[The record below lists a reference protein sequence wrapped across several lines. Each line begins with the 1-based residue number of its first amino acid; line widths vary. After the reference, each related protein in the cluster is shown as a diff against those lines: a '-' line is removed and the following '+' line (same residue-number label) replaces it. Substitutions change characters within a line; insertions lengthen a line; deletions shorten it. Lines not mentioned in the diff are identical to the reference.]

1 MSFRRM
7 VSPGRVSMAVAESNS
22 QAVRRAEPRSFY
34 SYAHL
39 PVLLIV
45 ATSVIFFFNFTAEDA
60 YITYRYAETF
70 VNTGALVYNLGEPI
84 NAMTSPL
91 HAALS
96 SALFYVTGHTVLGNK
111 IIALLLLLLSSGLV
125 WNRFRND
132 PPWQLLAL
140 VLILTPPAIMLWT
153 LGGLETPLLLFLATL
168 AVFLANRAPPFSLGS
183 LCGLF
188 LLAGLAFVTRYD
200 SILFFLPVMLSAA
213 WKAPSARHVLMAV
226 PVAALLPAAWLAV
239 SYFYYGDLLP
249 TSYYVKTPKG
259 NLGTLLYNGIYVIGY
274 LFYVGI
280 VPVLGLP
287 LVLIGF
293 KRRMVDLLSRH
304 FRSLWWLYVG
314 LLLELA
320 YSLTIATHHMM
331 FSFRSFVPY
340 LPATVVLVVDLVRR
354 AAETS
359 AVDLSSGRR
368 FRWFLGLLLCLT
380 IFQVF
385 QIAYTY
391 DHSVNGIS
399 PIGEYPSVGVRDY
412 RKFLEV
418 LEQQAFDVERHW
430 NQSQGDRQRLPR
442 ISTYAAGM
450 LPYTFRGSYI
460 YEKLV
465 SYRHC
470 HQRYQQGRYADYIHI
485 VAPRLGS
492 IAEQLPQPEDHY
504 ALISSYEMSFDGSN
518 QQFLVYYNPAP
529 EDHNLTAKIY
539 EPCRQGENDDE

>member
-1 MSFRRM
+1 
-7 VSPGRVSMAVAESNS
+7 MAVADSIS
-22 QAVRRAEPRSFY
+22 QTVRRAGPRSVY
-34 SYAHL
+34 YYAHL

-45 ATSVIFFFNFTAEDA
+45 AASVILFFNFTAEDA
-60 YITYRYAETF
+60 YITYRYAENL

-96 SALFYVTGHTVLGNK
+96 SALFFVTGHTVLGNK
-111 IIALLLLLLSSGLV
+111 IVALLLLLLASGLV
-125 WNRFRND
+125 WNRFRKD
-132 PPWQLLAL
+132 PRLQLLAL
-140 VLILTPPAIMLWT
+140 VLILTPPATVLWT
-153 LGGLETPLLLFLATL
+153 LGGLETPLLLSLATL
-168 AVFLANRAPPFSLGS
+168 AVFLANRPTPLGLSS

-188 LLAGLAFVTRYD
+188 LVAGLAFVTRYD

-213 WKAPSARHVLMAV
+213 WKARSARNVLMAV

-239 SYFYYGDLLP
+239 GYFYYGDLLP
-249 TSYYVKTPKG
+249 TSFYVKTPKG
-259 NLGTLLYNGIYVIGY
+259 DLGTLLYNGIYVLGY
-274 LFYVGI
+274 LFYGGI

-287 LVLIGF
+287 LVLMGF
-293 KRRMVDLLSRH
+293 KRRTVVLLSRH

-320 YSLTIATHHMM
+320 YGLTIATHHMM

-340 LPATVVLVVDLVRR
+340 LPASAVLVVDLVRQ

-359 AVDLSSGRR
+359 AVDLSSGKIL
-368 FRWFLGLLLCLT
+368 RWFLGLLLCLT
-380 IFQVF
+380 TFQVY

-399 PIGEYPSVGVRDY
+399 PIGEYRSEGVRDY
-412 RKFLEV
+412 RKFLDV
-418 LEQQAFDVERHW
+418 LEQQAFDIERHW
-430 NQSQGDRQRLPR
+430 NQAQGDRQRLPR

-450 LPYTFRGSYI
+450 LPYTFRESYI

-492 IAEQLPQPEDHY
+492 IAEQLPQSEDNY
-504 ALISSYEMSFDGSN
+504 SLISSYEMSFDGSK
-518 QQFLVYYNPAP
+518 QRFLVYYNSAP
-529 EDHNLTAKIY
+529 EDHNLTARVS

>member
-1 MSFRRM
+1 MWFPRMS
-7 VSPGRVSMAVAESNS
+7 SPGGLWMAVAESIS
-22 QAVRRAEPRSFY
+22 QTTRRADMRSVY
-34 SYAHL
+34 YAHL
-39 PVLLIV
+39 PVLIIV
-45 ATSVIFFFNFTAEDA
+45 AMSVIALFNFTAEDA
-60 YITYRYAETF
+60 YITYRYAENF

-96 SALFYVTGHTVLGNK
+96 SALFYVMGHTVLGNK
-111 IIALLLLLLSSGLV
+111 LLALLLLLLSSGLV
-125 WNRFRND
+125 WNRFRSV
-132 PPWQLLAL
+132 PHAQLLAL
-140 VLILTPPAIMLWT
+140 VLILTPPATVLWT

-168 AVFLANRAPPFSLGS
+168 TVILANRAPPFRLGS

-188 LLAGLAFVTRYD
+188 LLAGFAFVTRYD
-200 SILFFLPVMLSAA
+200 SILFFLPVMIYAA
-213 WKAPSARHVLMAV
+213 SKARSARHVLVAV
-226 PVAALLPAAWLAV
+226 LVGALLPGAWLAV

-249 TSYYVKTPKG
+249 TSFYVKTPKG
-259 NLGTLLYNGIYVIGY
+259 NLGTLLYNGIYVLGY

-287 LVLIGF
+287 LVLLGF

-320 YSLTIATHHMM
+320 YGLTIATHHMM

-359 AVDLSSGRR
+359 AVDLSSGKVL
-368 FRWFLGLLLCLT
+368 RWSLGLLLCLT
-380 IFQVF
+380 VFQVY
-385 QIAYTY
+385 QIAYTV

-399 PIGEYPSVGVRDY
+399 PIGEYRSVGVRDY
-412 RKFLEV
+412 VKFTEV
-418 LEQQAFDVERHW
+418 LEQQAFDIERHW
-430 NQSQGDRQRLPR
+430 NQTQGDRQRLPR
-442 ISTYAAGM
+442 ILTYAAGM
-450 LPYTFRGSYI
+450 LPYVFRESYI

-470 HQRYQQGRYADYIHI
+470 HQRYDQGRYADYIHI
-485 VAPRLGS
+485 LAPRLGS
-492 IAEQLPQPEDHY
+492 IAEQLPKSEDEY

-539 EPCRQGENDDE
+539 ESCLQGENDDE